1 MITGTARMD
10 GGILVV
16 SATDGAMPKK
26 LESIFYFLGKLE
38 YKASLFSKIF
48 LHNWN

>member
-1 MITGTARMD
+1 MD

-16 SATDGAMPKK
+16 SATDGAMPKN
-26 LESIFYFLGKLE
+26 SRAYSTFLGKLD